1 MKVFLIII
9 VCLQD
14 SFLDLNKTCIN
25 VPMKEQFQ
33 SVPECMYFVE
43 GFKQRNYNP
52 EIFMTGFCTT
62 KGTI

>member
-1 MKVFLIII
+1 MKVFLIMI

-14 SFLDLNKTCIN
+14 PFLELGKSCIT

-33 SVPECMYFVE
+33 SVPECIYFVE
-43 GFKQRNYNP
+43 GFKQRNYNS

-62 KGTI
+62 KQSI

>member
-1 MKVFLIII
+1 MKVFLIMI

-14 SFLDLNKTCIN
+14 PFLNLNQTCIS

-52 EIFMTGFCTT
+52 EIFMTGFCTS
-62 KGTI
+62 KQSI